1 MKKTSLLL
9 TLLLFT
15 IRVMATNVSG
25 YFNANITWTKANSP
39 YIITGDVF
47 IDTFS
52 SLTIEP
58 GAQVRFSGDYTI
70 FVEGRMSA
78 VGTITDSIS
87 FIGNSTS
94 SQGSYLGGSID
105 LLHSSPTDTCKF
117 QYCHFSGMNG
127 AINQRAA
134 PLKVEHSVFEKC
146 FYGIHG
152 YYSPYCYAV
161 VSDCKFQN
169 NETGAE
175 LATNGEIYNC
185 VADYNTNGLH
195 GSHTHI
201 YGNLVHHNSTGILN
215 GWVVEENIIA
225 YNKVGLIGTCYLVKN
240 NQIWYNK
247 TGITLPVGGEEEN
260 CVMFNDI
267 GIDGTNVGSVTTV
280 HHNMISNN
288 AQYNFKNGNGYADM
302 SNNYWGDTD
311 SVKIAATILDF
322 FDGNF
327 SLGKVGF
334 LPVLQNGANYCSADI
349 SVTDTTDIALHI
361 PGIVQEDGLRVYPN
375 PAQDIVVIESR
386 SSVIIKDAMLYRT
399 DGVLILSAQ
408 GGNINMSLN
417 VSDLPR
423 GIYVL
428 KVLTGDGKAHVSK
441 LLKE

>member
-1 MKKTSLLL
+1 MKKTFLLL
-9 TLLLFT
+9 ILSLIT
-15 IRVMATNVSG
+15 IHVMATNVSG

-58 GAQVRFSGDYTI
+58 GAQVRFSGNYTI
-70 FVEGRMSA
+70 FVEGRISA
-78 VGTITDSIS
+78 VGSITDSIT

-134 PLKVEHSVFEKC
+134 PLKVEHCVFEKC

-195 GSHTHI
+195 GSLAHI

-215 GWVVEENIIA
+215 GWVVEQNIIA

-280 HHNMISNN
+280 HYNTISNN
-288 AQYNFKNGNGYADM
+288 ALYNFKNGNGYADM

-349 SVTDTTDIALHI
+349 SVTDTTDIPLHI
-361 PGIVQEDGLRVYPN
+361 AGIAQKDGLRVYPN
-375 PAQDIVVIESR
+375 PAHDIVVIES
-386 SSVIIKDAMLYRT
+386 SASAIIKYAMLYRT
-399 DGVLILSAQ
+399 DGVIILSSQ
-408 GGNINMSLN
+408 GSNMNKSLN
-417 VSDLPR
+417 VSELPN
-423 GIYVL
+423 GIYLL
-428 KVLTGDGKAHVSK
+428 KVLTGDGKVHISK